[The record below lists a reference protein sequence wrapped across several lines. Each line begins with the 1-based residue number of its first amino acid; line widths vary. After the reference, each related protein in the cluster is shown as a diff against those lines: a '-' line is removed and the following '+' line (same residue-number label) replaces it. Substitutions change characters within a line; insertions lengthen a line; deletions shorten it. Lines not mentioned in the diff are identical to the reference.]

1 LQLLLQACVFQASST
16 RLIPLVLATF
26 APVLSSIKHASYT
39 INSCNFC
46 SRHASFKHASY
57 KHQARILYKHQA
69 RVLYKHQARVLYK
82 HQARVLQASKRSFH
96 ARRGVVEGG
105 PRTPNLCKLSAF
117 LENTR
122 RHRLYGLRLRKKYK
136 EEKDGRSATRRV
148 SPKSY
153 LLVPSQNNALF
164 NTILVSFVS
173 NERTHCSCSCFAHPR
188 PPYLQKRQGHHLEHP

>member
-1 LQLLLQACVFQASST
+1 MLQACVFQASST

-57 KHQARILYKHQA
+57 KHQARI
-69 RVLYKHQARVLYK
+69 LYKHQARVLYK

>member
-1 LQLLLQACVFQASST
+1 MQLLLQACVFQASST

-57 KHQARILYKHQA
+57 KHQARI
-69 RVLYKHQARVLYK
+69 LYKHQARVLYK